1 MAADY
6 TTLARFCLE
15 DIRHVKEHLQK
26 THYISEFDVDYEIR
40 YTLFLAALIDGKT
53 RSEEADFINAVIR
66 IMGWSSM
73 HESLL
78 KNKIEKQPGYQLEDL
93 KLATEHAGLGRV
105 VFRCACAMAAVCG
118 EESKDKKILIDN
130 LHEQLFRSKSEL
142 GQQAKQ
148 ERAALYKQGK
158 LKELTN
164 ASFASLPE
172 SAISAEKDTGPK
184 TVDECMAE
192 LDALVGLSEV
202 KEEIKLL
209 MSFLDIQ
216 KKRKEASLSQA
227 NMSLH
232 MVFTGNPGTGK
243 TTVARLVAQLYRALG
258 FLGKGH
264 LVETDRSKLVGQYI
278 GHTEAKTT
286 DVIDEALD
294 GILFIDEAYSL
305 NKGSENDFG
314 QEAIDTLVKRMEDD
328 RDRFVLIVAGYEQ
341 EMEGFINANPGLR
354 SRFNTFI
361 KFANYDASELLAI
374 FEILCKSNDYTI
386 DKSTREKLER
396 VFKKK
401 IEELT
406 TGFGNGRFVRN
417 LFEQILRN
425 QAFRLSIISRDLS
438 KNDLME
444 IKPVD
449 IVVDD

>member
-1 MAADY
+1 
-6 TTLARFCLE
+6 
-15 DIRHVKEHLQK
+15 
-26 THYISEFDVDYEIR
+26 
-40 YTLFLAALIDGKT
+40 
-53 RSEEADFINAVIR
+53 
-66 IMGWSSM
+66 M

-118 EESKDKKILIDN
+118 EESKDKKVLIDN
-130 LHEQLFRSKSEL
+130 LHEQLFRSKTEL
-142 GQQAKQ
+142 GRQAKQ

-164 ASFASLPE
+164 ASFTSLPE
-172 SAISAEKDTGPK
+172 STIKAEKDNGTK
-184 TVDECMAE
+184 TVDECRAE

-209 MSFLDIQ
+209 TSFLDIQ

-258 FLGKGH
+258 FLAKGH

-305 NKGSENDFG
+305 YKGSENDFG

-328 RDRFVLIVAGYEQ
+328 RDRFVLIVAGYEK
-341 EMEGFINANPGLR
+341 EMEDFINANPGLR
-354 SRFNTFI
+354 SRFNTYI
-361 KFANYDASELLAI
+361 KFANYDESELLAI

-386 DKSTREKLER
+386 GEPTREKLQG
-396 VFKKK
+396 VFKSK
-401 IEELT
+401 IEEAT
-406 TGFGNGRFVRN
+406 QGFGNGRFVRN

-425 QAFRLSIISRDLS
+425 QAFRLSRIKKELS
-438 KNDLME
+438 KKDLMQL
-444 IKPVD
+444 KPED